1 MRKTIIFA
9 FAIAGLAVCA
19 VVTDLVRDYG
29 GDASVRAPGHAQ
41 TMTKLAAN

>member
-9 FAIAGLAVCA
+9 FVTAGLAVCA
-19 VVTDLVRDYG
+19 VVTDLVRDYA

-41 TMTKLAAN
+41 TMTEMAVN

>member
-9 FAIAGLAVCA
+9 FATAGLAVCA
-19 VVTDLVRDYG
+19 VVTDLVRDYA

-41 TMTKLAAN
+41 TMTKMAAN